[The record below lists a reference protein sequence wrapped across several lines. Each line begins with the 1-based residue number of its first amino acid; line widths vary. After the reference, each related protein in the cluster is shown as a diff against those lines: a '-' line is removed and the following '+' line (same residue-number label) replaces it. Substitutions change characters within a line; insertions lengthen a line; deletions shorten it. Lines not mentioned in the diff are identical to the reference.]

1 MRDPCPGPGPFLA
14 PTRWFTPKAIRVTV
28 QLKLR
33 AAVGGKKKKK
43 KSYTQWTCRCMQITT
58 GMQWANEQ
66 RFLGMRLEIGD
77 WGIGDQQQLQ
87 LQLETQQCVG
97 IVACFTSHMRVQ
109 GVPLLSL
116 SHSFSSSVSLPTRVG
131 LMLAAAL
138 RSSGKDNNS
147 NNTKMNH
154 Q

>member
-1 MRDPCPGPGPFLA
+1 MQSESAYARPLPGSWPFPRSDPMVY
-14 PTRWFTPKAIRVTV
+14 PKGNPRYGSIETAGCSGR
-28 QLKLR
+28 Q
-33 AAVGGKKKKK
+33 KKKK

-109 GVPLLSL
+109 GVPLLSPFSL
-116 SHSFSSSVSLPTRVG
+116 SLSLSLCLSAHTRWINAGSCVTLEREG
-131 LMLAAAL
+131 
-138 RSSGKDNNS
+138 
-147 NNTKMNH
+147 
-154 Q
+154 

>member
-1 MRDPCPGPGPFLA
+1 MRDPCPFLA

-33 AAVGGKKKKK
+33 AAVGGKNKKRR

-97 IVACFTSHMRVQ
+97 IVACFTSHTRVQ

-116 SHSFSSSVSLPTRVG
+116 YLLLSLCLCLSAHTRWINAGSCVTLG
-131 LMLAAAL
+131 
-138 RSSGKDNNS
+138 RER
-147 NNTKMNH
+147 
-154 Q
+154 